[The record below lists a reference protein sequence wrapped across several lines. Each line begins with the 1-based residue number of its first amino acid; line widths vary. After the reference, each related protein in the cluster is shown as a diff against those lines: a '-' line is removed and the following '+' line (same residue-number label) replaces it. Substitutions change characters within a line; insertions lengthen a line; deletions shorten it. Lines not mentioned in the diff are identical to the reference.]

1 MSYHTSVSSGLVSK
15 QAPEVGALLRMAWE
29 ELIEELFTKLAA
41 AGFDDLRP
49 VHRPIIR
56 DLLVEGL
63 RPTELAARLGLS
75 KQAVNDILRELEA
88 KGYILLE
95 PDPEDGRAK
104 RIVVSDRGR
113 RLTATAAR
121 LSRTVGHRWADRVG
135 ERRYEVFESVL
146 RDIADPGESREAERD
161 VPTVRRGRP

>member
-1 MSYHTSVSSGLVSK
+1 MSSGRASK

-29 ELIEELFTKLAA
+29 ELIDELFTKLAA

-49 VHRPIIR
+49 VHRSIIR
-56 DLLVEGL
+56 DILVEGL
-63 RPTELAARLGLS
+63 RPTELATRLGLS

-88 KGYILLE
+88 KGYISLE

-113 RLTATAAR
+113 RFTATAAR
-121 LSRTVGHRWADRVG
+121 LSRAVGRRWAAHVG
-135 ERRYEVFESVL
+135 ERRFEVFESVL
-146 RDIADPGESREAERD
+146 RDIADPPEPSGPRLDGAGKRA
-161 VPTVRRGRP
+161 